1 MANIKNIF
9 NNAAKNTGIFYST
22 FVDPD
27 PGGTYGT
34 GGIFYPSDKYPE
46 GPPQEKSPGKKILDA
61 AKEAAKSF
69 GKDTYGN
76 RLQAYNNYLN
86 TLKYVK
92 QSGQFSISRGRVST
106 TPTTSPTGA
115 VGKAKTTSFEDQL
128 EKWNNRF
135 RKFAISRY
143 YESLTGGK

>member
-9 NNAAKNTGIFYST
+9 NNAAKNTGVFYNT
-22 FVDPD
+22 FAH
-27 PGGTYGT
+27 
-34 GGIFYPSDKYPE
+34 PE
-46 GPPQEKSPGKKILDA
+46 EEVVEKSIPERVWDA

-69 GKDTYGN
+69 GKDSYGN
-76 RLQAYNNYLN
+76 RIQAYNNYLN

-92 QSGQFSISRGRVST
+92 QSGQFSIARGRVST
-106 TPTTSPTGA
+106 APTTSPTGA